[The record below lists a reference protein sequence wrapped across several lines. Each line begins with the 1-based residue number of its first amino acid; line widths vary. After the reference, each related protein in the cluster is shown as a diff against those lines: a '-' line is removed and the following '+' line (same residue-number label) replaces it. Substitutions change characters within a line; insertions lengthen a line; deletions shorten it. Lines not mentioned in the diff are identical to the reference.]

1 MEEAKEVVEENA
13 RRAQEKQKE
22 YYDQKAREL
31 NLKPGDRVLLLLP
44 SRAKK
49 FVTQWQG
56 PYEITR
62 LTGKVNYEVSMS
74 DKGGRKQIFH
84 INLLKK

>member
-13 RRAQEKQKE
+13 RRAQVKQKE

-56 PYEITR
+56 PYEIKR
-62 LTGKVNYEVSMS
+62 LTGKVKYEVSMS